1 MPTKQEVIE
10 NLNWTTARVSDR
22 VWTISVGTLAASLSY
37 IIESTSADG
46 APFLEPRE
54 VAMPAVLAL
63 LALCADLAQYVAAH
77 RQNVALLRKMEAARI
92 EEALYDAGSAMRRL
106 RSWAYNAKIAL
117 CTAAALW
124 ITSVTALRALD
135 LMRSSG

>member
-37 IIESTSADG
+37 IIESASADG
-46 APFLEPRE
+46 APFLEPRA
-54 VAMPAVLAL
+54 VAFPAVLAL
-63 LALCADLAQYVAAH
+63 LALCADLAQYVAAD
-77 RQNVALLRKMEAARI
+77 RQNVALLRRMEAERI

-106 RSWAYNAKIAL
+106 RGWAYNAKIGL
-117 CTAAALW
+117 CAAAALW
-124 ITSVTALRALD
+124 ITAVTASRALE
-135 LMRSSG
+135 LMTGAG